1 MLMKFKLEKNNN
13 FKSFKVKPLVLT
25 MVMVG
30 GIMSSTLVGCSSNE
44 SNKSLDRN
52 PNVVVTSVN
61 SYKLNLNDFDKIVVP
76 SFSSDAKETVH
87 GIESCTF
94 EDGGYNAKLL
104 DGDNIISSFDNTL
117 LIDTDFERR
126 QAGDLDN
133 GLGAFDGALINYYN
147 QIKDVKI
154 NSVSLE
160 KIGDEHLFLFDTG
173 AVSNV
178 GDKII
183 TEEEVKVT
191 EGVRVLQTVDNAIP
205 YRELDAN
212 TALTKYT
219 NSREY
224 IAAYVEIG
232 GRIVGRYKYIG
243 SIDTK
248 INECDF
254 KLVCFKRND
263 NTYRE
268 YLITNDHLMIA
279 RGLAK
284 EEEPIKGS
292 RLEYENAT
300 GNMSMNYKGDV
311 LFYRRV
317 ESLVLGDDNFYYLT
331 TKNRNEVGNILMTF
345 PVEHYSFEF
354 RDQNKLLPDGSETLD
369 ISDYTTLFYDENS
382 FSMPIIGKNITL
394 AKINENYLYLVNK
407 PKSLDK
413 KFADNSNT
421 ALPNPTAGV
430 YEVHSMAVGKH
441 ITLDELNNNYTM
453 ALEPIDFSFYL
464 GSKVFSNNLES
475 NGKYIAFK
483 ELDML
488 GLKYYSII
496 HQYSDSNNQT
506 KYLEIL
512 VPKTCAAIKGEQQ
525 DISRQKVYK

>member
-1 MLMKFKLEKNNN
+1 MKFKLEKNNN

-61 SYKLNLNDFDKIVVP
+61 SYKLNLKDFDKIVVP

-133 GLGAFDGALINYYN
+133 GLGAFDGALINYYD

-160 KIGDEHLFLFDTG
+160 KIGDENLFLFDTG
-173 AVSNV
+173 DVSNI

-183 TEEEVKVT
+183 TEEELRIT
-191 EGVRVLQTVDNAIP
+191 EGVRVLQAIDNAIP

-212 TALTKYT
+212 TALSKYP
-219 NSREY
+219 NSHDYMAVY
-224 IAAYVEIG
+224 IEIG
-232 GRIVGRYKYIG
+232 GRIVGRYKFIG
-243 SIDTK
+243 SVDTK

-263 NTYRE
+263 NTYCE
-268 YLITNDHLMIA
+268 YLTTNDHLMIA
-279 RGLAK
+279 RDISK
-284 EEEPIKGS
+284 EEAPIKGS

-300 GNMSMNYKGDV
+300 GNLSMNYKDDV

-317 ESLVLGDDNFYYLT
+317 ESLVLGEDNLYYLT
-331 TKNRNEVGNILMTF
+331 TKNRNEAGNILMTF
-345 PVEHYSFEF
+345 PVEYYSFEF
-354 RDQNKLLPDGSETLD
+354 RDQNKLAPNGSETLD

-382 FSMPIIGKNITL
+382 FSAPIIGKNTTL
-394 AKINENYLYLVNK
+394 AKINENYLYLVNE